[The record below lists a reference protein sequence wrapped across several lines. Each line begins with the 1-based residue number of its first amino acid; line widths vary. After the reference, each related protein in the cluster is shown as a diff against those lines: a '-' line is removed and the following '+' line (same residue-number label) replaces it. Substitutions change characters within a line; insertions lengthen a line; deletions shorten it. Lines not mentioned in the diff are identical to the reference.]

1 MSIPAELKKQIRR
14 GDYTLIQELYE
25 EIHSMGDDADHKTV
39 SIEYIRL
46 VLGEHRPAEP
56 GTMAEEIE
64 AIAKKLLEHRQN
76 FISDLLIV

>member
-1 MSIPAELKKQIRR
+1 MSIPVELKKQFRR
-14 GDYTLIQELYE
+14 GDYTLIQEVYKE
-25 EIHSMGDDADHKTV
+25 RHSLGDDADHETV

-46 VLGEHRPAEP
+46 VLEDHRPAEP
-56 GTMAEEIE
+56 GTKAEEIE